1 MSLCD
6 NCKARRENLTG
17 SIIASGGWCAPSG
30 TIYGLDEP
38 SCYVIKSI
46 PFEDFI
52 FAAKGTKKITRKQ
65 AIKAFRRWKR
75 NEDMV
80 GQVVHGLFMGTFPE
94 IPVLRGGIKF
104 NYQRESN
111 P

>member
-6 NCKARRENLTG
+6 TCKARRENLTG

-38 SCYVIKSI
+38 SCYVIESR
-46 PFEDFI
+46 PYEEFLPD
-52 FAAKGTKKITRKQ
+52 GKKINRKR